1 MSASAVHRHNVTS
14 HGQGPLT
21 LLMAH
26 GFGCDQHMWRFVAPQ
41 LAQRHRVVLFD
52 HIGCGQSD
60 VSAWDPQRHAS
71 LAGYAQD
78 VIDLC
83 DELDLSRVVFV
94 GHSVSAMIGAL
105 ASNARPGLFERL
117 IMIGPSPRY
126 LNDAASGYVGGFEP
140 VDIDGLL
147 DLMAH
152 NMIGWA
158 NHLAPVIMQ
167 NPDRPELGAEL
178 AASFCSGDPAIGR
191 QFARLVFTGDNRAD
205 LPAVRVPTL
214 IMQCS
219 QDAIA
224 PDAVG
229 EYVHRHVAG
238 SQLVRLAATGH
249 CPHMSHPDET
259 LAVILR
265 YLDAPHALA

>member
-1 MSASAVHRHNVTS
+1 MSASAIHRHHVTIA
-14 HGQGPLT
+14 GDGPLT

-26 GFGCDQHMWRFVAPQ
+26 GFGCDQHMWRFVAPE
-41 LAQRHRVVLFD
+41 LAQHHRVVLFD
-52 HIGCGQSD
+52 HIGCGRSD
-60 VSAWDPQRHAS
+60 ASAWDPQRHAS
-71 LAGYAQD
+71 LQGYADD
-78 VIDLC
+78 VVALC
-83 DELDLSRVVFV
+83 DELALRRIVFV

-105 ASNARPGLFERL
+105 AAIARPGLFERL

-126 LNDAASGYVGGFEP
+126 LNDAAAHYHGGFEP
-140 VDIDGLL
+140 ADIEGLL
-147 DLMAH
+147 ELMAH

-158 NHLAPVIMQ
+158 NHLAPLVMQ

-178 AASFCSGDPAIGR
+178 AASFCAGDPAIGR

-205 LPAVRVPTL
+205 LPRLRVPTL

-224 PDAVG
+224 PDGVG
-229 EYVHRHVAG
+229 DYVHAHVVG

-249 CPHMSHPDET
+249 CPHLSHPAET
-259 LAVILR
+259 LAEIQR
-265 YLDAPHALA
+265 YLAEPHDLA